1 MSDMRLLWPGFG
13 GPTDHLLPCLV
24 GVVWQVGPGPQ
35 VLVGYKDGRIA
46 IGIDAGPI
54 ASLSDSECGDLI
66 VLLEQ
71 ARRRAADRIDRLVA
85 RATYSVPTLP
95 KEPAPKMTE

>member
-13 GPTDHLLPCLV
+13 GPTDHLL
-24 GVVWQVGPGPQ
+24 
-35 VLVGYKDGRIA
+35 

-71 ARRRAADRIDRLVA
+71 ARRRAADRIDRLVV